1 MYTTAHIIT
10 QKFVDS
16 AKNESWF
23 VDSGKDDKGAMYVTC
38 DFGNGPA
45 QFFYLEDV
53 EFAYQCSNASEDP
66 TGGM

>member
-1 MYTTAHIIT
+1 MNPIT
-10 QKFVDS
+10 QKFIDS

-23 VDSGKDDKGAMYVTC
+23 VDCGNDEGHLYVTC

-45 QFFYLEDV
+45 QYFYLDDV